1 MKRRRLLL
9 LASAAA
15 LAVAVSASACGGD
28 AVAGVPLKKV
38 PLSMVPAELPSTA
51 GDPPLTLA
59 EYKQG
64 AQRIDAAGKN
74 SMVVDGRVWE
84 IRRGTTLVGALQVST
99 LLPKVDLSK
108 PKQREQLASL
118 VLSGSVQRIQVQGV
132 EVVASRT
139 ADKVVFMWFGNQLF
153 EVLQMKGAGIS
164 PENMLKGILD
174 FQRPTGELRIVSK
187 GHS

>member
-1 MKRRRLLL
+1 MNRRLMSG
-9 LASAAA
+9 LAAFAAVM
-15 LAVAVSASACGGD
+15 VAVSASACGGD
-28 AVAGVPLKKV
+28 ASAGVLLKKV
-38 PLSMVPAELPSTA
+38 PVDMVPAELPGTA

-59 EYKQG
+59 EYAQG
-64 AQRIDAAGKN
+64 ARRIDAAGKN
-74 SMVVDGRVWE
+74 SMVVDGKVWE

-118 VLSGSVQRIQVQGV
+118 VLSGAVQRIQVQGV

-139 ADKVVFMWFGNQLF
+139 ADKVVFLWFGNQLF

-174 FQRPTGELRIVSK
+174 YQRPTGQLRIVSK